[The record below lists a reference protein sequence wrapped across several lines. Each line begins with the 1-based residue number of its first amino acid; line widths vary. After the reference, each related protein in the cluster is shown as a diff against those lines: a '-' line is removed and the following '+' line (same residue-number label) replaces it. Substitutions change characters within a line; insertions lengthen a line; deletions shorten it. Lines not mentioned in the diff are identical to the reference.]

1 MQTCILARQSH
12 PGPGAL
18 RPAGGWNFL
27 RRSAT
32 SVSNRSLR
40 VNERIR
46 VREIRLIDENGQQ
59 VGVLPPH
66 EALKRARER
75 GLDLVEISPTAQP
88 PVCKIM
94 DYGKYLYELNKKM
107 HEQRKHQK
115 SIRIKEV
122 KLRPRTDRHDY
133 DFKKNHVVR
142 FLEEGDKVK
151 LVMIFRGREIAHAN
165 LGRQKLQRLIDEV
178 SSHGSPEGRPY
189 MEGRAMIAVLAPT
202 PQSGKR
208 PSKPDS
214 GKPESGKP
222 SASRQ
227 AANA

>member
-1 MQTCILARQSH
+1 M
-12 PGPGAL
+12 
-18 RPAGGWNFL
+18 
-27 RRSAT
+27 
-32 SVSNRSLR
+32 
-40 VNERIR
+40 NERIR

-59 VGVLPPH
+59 VGVLAPH
-66 EALKRARER
+66 EALKMARER

-115 SIRIKEV
+115 GTRLKEV
-122 KLRPRTDRHDY
+122 KLRPRTDQHDY

-151 LVMIFRGREIAHAN
+151 LVMMFRGREIAHSN
-165 LGRQKLQRLIDEV
+165 LGRQKLEKLIAEV
-178 SSHGSPEGRPY
+178 ADYGSVEMRPY
-189 MEGRAMIAVLAPT
+189 MEGRWLICVLAPKT
-202 PQSGKR
+202 QAGKR
-208 PSKPDS
+208 PAKSAAKPDA
-214 GKPESGKP
+214 GE
-222 SASRQ
+222 